1 MTFRRPNAVLLL
13 GKMFT
18 SASRPFY
25 QSVSMMHLES
35 IGLEEYTRFTRQH
48 FEKAGKEIES
58 AVVRTIYERFN
69 GITWYIQKML
79 NSLYAMTP
87 QGGVCS
93 VAMIDDALRSI
104 VGSMKYAYT
113 ETLFRMPERQ
123 KELLIAISKAGDA
136 ESLTSGAF
144 LQKYRLSSASS
155 VQSATKGLLEKD
167 YITHEQ
173 GKYRIYDQF
182 FGVWLNENY

>member
-1 MTFRRPNAVLLL
+1 
-13 GKMFT
+13 
-18 SASRPFY
+18 
-25 QSVSMMHLES
+25 MMHLES
-35 IGLEEYTRFTRQH
+35 IGLEEYTRFARQH
-48 FEKAGKEIES
+48 FEKAGKEVER

-104 VGSMKYAYT
+104 VDSMKYAYT

-136 ESLTSGAF
+136 ESLTSGGGISPEIPSF
-144 LQKYRLSSASS
+144 VRKFRTICNQRTSG
-155 VQSATKGLLEKD
+155 KGL
-167 YITHEQ
+167 HHP
-173 GKYRIYDQF
+173 
-182 FGVWLNENY
+182 

>member
-1 MTFRRPNAVLLL
+1 
-13 GKMFT
+13 
-18 SASRPFY
+18 
-25 QSVSMMHLES
+25 MHLES
-35 IGLEEYTRFTRQH
+35 IGLEEYTRFARQH
-48 FEKAGKEIES
+48 FEKAGKEVER

-104 VGSMKYAYT
+104 VDSMKYAYT

-136 ESLTSGAF
+136 ESLTSGGGHFSRNTVFRPQVPYNLQPKDFWKRITSPMNRGNTAF
-144 LQKYRLSSASS
+144 TTSSSAY
-155 VQSATKGLLEKD
+155 G
-167 YITHEQ
+167 
-173 GKYRIYDQF
+173 
-182 FGVWLNENY
+182 